1 MEESLVQILSPKQ
14 HIDLLRDA
22 MHAREEGRPYV
33 VTFCGVNGVGKSTN
47 LAKVCFWLM
56 ENGLRVLIA
65 GCDTFRSGAVEQL
78 RTHKSHLSSLHPP
91 DRDGGPAKVMLY
103 ERGYGKDAAG
113 IAMEAITY
121 GMCDHTPCTLLL

>member
-1 MEESLVQILSPKQ
+1 MEESLTQILSPKR
-14 HIDLLRDA
+14 HIDMLGDVMLA
-22 MHAREEGRPYV
+22 SEQGRPYV

-56 ENGLRVLIA
+56 ENGMRVLIA

-91 DRDGGPAKVMLY
+91 DRDGGPPKVMLY

-113 IAMEAITY
+113 IAMEAISY
-121 GMCDHTPCTLLL
+121 GMDYVQCMCT